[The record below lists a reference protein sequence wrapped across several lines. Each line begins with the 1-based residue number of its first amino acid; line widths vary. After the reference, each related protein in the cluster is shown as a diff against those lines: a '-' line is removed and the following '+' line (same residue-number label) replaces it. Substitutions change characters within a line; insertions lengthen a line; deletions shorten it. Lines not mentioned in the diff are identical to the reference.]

1 MTRPVQPFESALRRA
16 RRYGVD
22 APSVPIGLLVAAL
35 ACFVGAS
42 SRSSRTRARL
52 SRPLK
57 AVGASLLL
65 QAACYLHTTWRG
77 KFLFWEQQLDCL
89 ELSGDEHILD
99 IGCGRGAVLLM
110 AARRLSTG
118 RAVGVDLWRTRDQ
131 SGNSE
136 AATWRNAVA
145 EGVTERIQLQTG
157 DMTEL
162 ALPDES
168 FEIVVSSLAIHNIPT
183 TAGRVKAI
191 DEAVRVL
198 RPNGRLVIAD
208 IRASDL
214 YRARL
219 LASGMASVSTVGLGW
234 RGWWG
239 SPWVPTV
246 RVTATKPADTP
257 RAALSGAVSAVRGS

>member
-1 MTRPVQPFESALRRA
+1 LP
-16 RRYGVD
+16 
-22 APSVPIGLLVAAL
+22 
-35 ACFVGAS
+35 
-42 SRSSRTRARL
+42 
-52 SRPLK
+52 
-57 AVGASLLL
+57 
-65 QAACYLHTTWRG
+65 
-77 KFLFWEQQLDCL
+77 
-89 ELSGDEHILD
+89 
-99 IGCGRGAVLLM
+99 
-110 AARRLSTG
+110 
-118 RAVGVDLWRTRDQ
+118 DLWRTSDQ

-157 DMTEL
+157 DMTEM

-208 IRASDL
+208 IRASEL
-214 YRARL
+214 YRAHL

-239 SPWVPTV
+239 S
-246 RVTATKPADTP
+246 
-257 RAALSGAVSAVRGS
+257 RACQLSL